1 MSRAQRGDGLRHL
14 QTLFDVGTVGELTDG
29 QLVERFTTH
38 DGGEAELAFTVLV
51 ERHGPMVL
59 RTCRA
64 ILRDSHDAEDAFQAT
79 FLVLIK
85 KSRSLW
91 VRDSLGPWLHQVAHR
106 ASSHAQKESAR
117 RHRIESQ
124 AAGSTPRFLVEH
136 GPDDLGDVL
145 HEEMDRL
152 PERYRAAV
160 MLCLL
165 EELSLDQAARRLG
178 WPLGTVQSRLAR
190 GRELLRERLTR
201 RGLAPSAGAIGV
213 ALAAERARADVPAGL
228 TELTVRAA
236 MCVVAGS
243 AAGAVPTVV
252 IALTE
257 GVMRTMSLAKLK
269 IAATALLVTGL
280 VVGGAG
286 VLAQQQKK
294 TRSEDLQWSREYRLT
309 DKDFEG
315 IKSLK
320 EALEVVKQK
329 LIRNG
334 KAEYAPL
341 ISEQRVREA
350 TRSGIRNYE
359 PYLDK
364 AERQNAGSKDYFI
377 EVKPVFMK
385 IAEEGAWPPN
395 CSFFGFYSLNSRVIE
410 GKSAM
415 FDGFWLR
422 LKVETPKGKFGG
434 FALPIVDMA
443 YGKIEL

>member
-1 MSRAQRGDGLRHL
+1 MRHL
-14 QTLFDVGTVGELTDG
+14 QTLFDAGTVGELTDG

-59 RTCRA
+59 RICRS

-85 KSRSLW
+85 RSRSLW
-91 VRDSLGPWLHQVAHR
+91 VRDSLGPWLHQVAYR
-106 ASSHAQKESAR
+106 ASSHAQTESAR
-117 RHRIESQ
+117 RRRIESQ
-124 AAGSTPRFLVEH
+124 AAGSAPRSSVEA
-136 GPDDLGDVL
+136 GPDDLGEVL
-145 HEEMDRL
+145 QEEMDRL

-165 EELSLDQAARRLG
+165 EGLSLDQAARRLG

-190 GRELLRERLTR
+190 GRQLLRERLTR
-201 RGLAPSAGAIGV
+201 RGLAPSAGAFAA
-213 ALAAERARADVPAGL
+213 ALAAERARAAVPAGL

-236 MCVVAGS
+236 MRVMAGS
-243 AAGAVPTVV
+243 TAGAVPTVV
-252 IALTE
+252 CVLTE

-286 VLAQQQKK
+286 VLAQQQQK
-294 TRSEDLQWSREYRLT
+294 TRSEDLQWSREFRLT
-309 DKDFEG
+309 DKHFEG

-320 EALEVVKQK
+320 EALEVVKQE

-341 ISEQRVREA
+341 LSEQRVRDA

-359 PYLDK
+359 VYLDK
-364 AERQNAGSKDYFI
+364 AERQVAGSKGYFI
-377 EVKPVFMK
+377 EVKPVFLK

-395 CSFFGFYSLNSRVIE
+395 CSFFGFYSINSSVVD
-410 GKSAM
+410 GKSIM
-415 FDGFWLR
+415 YDGFWLR
-422 LKVETPKGKFGG
+422 LKVNTLKPKQKFGG
-434 FALPIVDMA
+434 FALPILDMA